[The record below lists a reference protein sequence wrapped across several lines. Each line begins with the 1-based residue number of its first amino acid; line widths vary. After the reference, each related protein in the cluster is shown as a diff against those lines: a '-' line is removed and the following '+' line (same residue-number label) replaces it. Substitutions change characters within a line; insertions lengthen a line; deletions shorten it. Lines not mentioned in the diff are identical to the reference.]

1 MMAELTIRADLSA
14 LAKIADF
21 LAEELGGCGDEL
33 VFAVQ
38 LAVDEACSNT
48 ILYGYP
54 GGEAGTIVITCTVDD
69 ETVRVTITDDGV
81 AFDPLT
87 APAPHLDIPAE
98 ERPIGGLG
106 IHFIRTVMDSV
117 AYARKDGKNVLSME
131 KRRPGSP

>member
-1 MMAELTIRADLSA
+1 MAELTLRADLGA
-14 LAKIADF
+14 LAAIADF
-21 LAEELGGCGDEL
+21 LAGELAGCGDDL

-54 GGEAGTIVITCTVDD
+54 GGEAGTITVACTIDGD
-69 ETVRVTITDDGV
+69 TVTVTITDDGV

-87 APAPHLDIPAE
+87 APPPRLDIPAE

-106 IHFIRTVMDSV
+106 VHFIRTVMDSV
-117 AYARKDGKNVLSME
+117 AYARTGGKNVLTME
-131 KRRPGSP
+131 KRRAGSP

>member
-1 MMAELTIRADLSA
+1 MAELIVRADLSA
-14 LAKIADF
+14 LEAIADF
-21 LAEELGGCGDEL
+21 LAEALAGCSDKL

-54 GGEAGTIVITCTVDD
+54 GREPGTITVACTAADD
-69 ETVRVTITDDGV
+69 AVSVTITDDGV

-87 APAPHLDIPAE
+87 APPPLLDIPAE

-117 AYARKDGKNVLSME
+117 AYAREGEKNVLSME
-131 KRRPGSP
+131 KKRSASG

>member
-1 MMAELTIRADLSA
+1 MMAELTIRADLAA
-14 LAKIADF
+14 LAAIADF
-21 LAEELGGCGDEL
+21 LEETLAASGDEM

-54 GGEAGTIVITCTVDD
+54 DGEAGTITVACTVDD
-69 ETVRVTITDDGV
+69 ETIRVTITDDGV

-87 APAPHLDIPAE
+87 APPPLLDIPAE

-106 IHFIRTVMDSV
+106 VHFIRTVMDSV
-117 AYARKDGKNVLSME
+117 TYARRGEKNVLSME
-131 KRRPGSP
+131 KRRPASP

>member
-1 MMAELTIRADLSA
+1 MAELTVRADLGA
-14 LAKIADF
+14 LATIADF
-21 LAEELGGCGDEL
+21 LAAVLAGSADET

-54 GGEAGTIVITCTVDD
+54 GGERGSITIACTVEDG
-69 ETVRVTITDDGV
+69 TVRVTITDDGV

-87 APAPHLDIPAE
+87 APPPLLDVPAE

-106 IHFIRTVMDSV
+106 VHFIRTVMDSV
-117 AYARKDGKNVLSME
+117 AYARRGDRNVLSME
-131 KRRPGSP
+131 KRRPASP

>member
-1 MMAELTIRADLSA
+1 MAELTVQADLGA
-14 LAKIADF
+14 LANIADF
-21 LAEELGGCGDEL
+21 LAETLAGCGDDL

-54 GGEAGTIVITCTVDD
+54 GREPGTITVACTADD
-69 ETVRVTITDDGV
+69 DAVRVTITDDGV

-87 APAPHLDIPAE
+87 APPPLLDIPAE

-106 IHFIRTVMDSV
+106 IHFIRTAMDSV
-117 AYARKDGKNVLSME
+117 TYVREGGKNVLSME
-131 KRRPGSP
+131 KRRPASS

>member
-1 MMAELTIRADLSA
+1 MAELTVRAELGA
-14 LAKIADF
+14 LTAIADF
-21 LAEELGGCGDEL
+21 LAGTLAGSADDM
-33 VFAVQ
+33 VFSVQ

-54 GGEAGTIVITCTVDD
+54 NREAGAITIACTVDD
-69 ETVRVTITDDGV
+69 DVIRVTITDDGV

-87 APAPHLDIPAE
+87 APPPLLDIPAE

-117 AYARKDGKNVLSME
+117 AYARRDDRNVLSME
-131 KRRPGSP
+131 KRRPASG

>member
-1 MMAELTIRADLSA
+1 MAELTVQADLGA
-14 LAKIADF
+14 LANIADF
-21 LAEELGGCGDEL
+21 LAETLAGCGDDL

-54 GGEAGTIVITCTVDD
+54 GREPGTITVACTADD
-69 ETVRVTITDDGV
+69 DAVRVTITDDGV

-87 APAPHLDIPAE
+87 APPPLLDIPAE

-106 IHFIRTVMDSV
+106 IHFIRTAMDSV
-117 AYARKDGKNVLSME
+117 TYAREGGMNVLSME
-131 KRRPGSP
+131 KRRPASS

>member
-1 MMAELTIRADLSA
+1 MAELIVRADLSA
-14 LAKIADF
+14 LEAIADF
-21 LAEELGGCGDEL
+21 LAEALAGCSDKL

-54 GGEAGTIVITCTVDD
+54 DGEAGTITVACTVDD

-87 APAPHLDIPAE
+87 APPPLLDIPAE

-117 AYARKDGKNVLSME
+117 AYAREGEKNVLSME
-131 KRRPGSP
+131 KKRSASG